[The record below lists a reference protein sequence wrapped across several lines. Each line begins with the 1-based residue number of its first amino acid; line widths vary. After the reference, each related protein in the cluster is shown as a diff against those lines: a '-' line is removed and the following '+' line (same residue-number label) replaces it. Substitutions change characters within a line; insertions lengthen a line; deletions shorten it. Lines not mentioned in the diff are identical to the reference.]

1 MNIIPAI
8 DLIEGKCVRLTR
20 GDYSSQKIYRENPV
34 EVAKEFENQGITHL
48 HLVDLDG
55 AKSGRIVNHRV
66 LKDIATATRL
76 TIDFGGGIKR
86 DEDVKIAFESGA
98 RCITGGT
105 VAVKNPDRF
114 LGWLETWGA
123 DRIILGADVRD
134 GKIAVNGWLE
144 KSDFDLFDF
153 LKYYLDRGI
162 QRVICTDISRDGC
175 LSGSAIDL
183 YKKIISSFPAIK
195 LVASGGITTIE
206 ELDQLRAVG
215 CAGAI
220 VGKALYEGRIALDDI
235 RRKAAE
241 WANNA

>member
-66 LKDIATATRL
+66 LKDIAAATRL

-98 RCITGGT
+98 RRITGGT

-123 DRIILGADVRD
+123 DRIILGADVSD

-183 YKKIISSFPAIK
+183 YKKIISAFPAIK

-206 ELDQLRAVG
+206 ELDQLRAAG
-215 CAGAI
+215 CSGAI
-220 VGKALYEGRIALDDI
+220 VGKALYEGRIALADL
-235 RRKAAE
+235 RQKAAE
-241 WANNA
+241 WTE